1 MVVLTSAIHAI
12 QLLDKR
18 ALHYSNRPPSYIVG
32 HLVFGGDHP
41 MFMDADERWKLR
53 RKLYFQLLQESRC
66 NKDHISLIE
75 AEASQLVRDVCLEPT
90 SLMYHPGRYSNSIT
104 MSLVFG
110 VRTPKYDTPHY
121 LALQKIMTELSA
133 LGEIGA
139 TPPVDLLSVLKYI
152 PQRLWGNWR
161 TRAAL
166 LRKSIIDLHSP
177 LVDQVIQRRE
187 MIGKSD
193 SFLDGVFDQQEKLE
207 LSRNEID
214 VMCGNLLE
222 GGTDTMA
229 TTILTF
235 CQAMAI
241 HPEIQQEAH
250 NQMDSVLGESKP
262 PSWSDYDQ
270 LPHVAMIVKELLR
283 WRPPAPGAFPHA
295 LAKDDEIDG
304 MRIPAG
310 STVVLNIWGLHHDSA
325 RYPNPSQYDPSRF
338 KDQTAPASVY
348 ANAGDPDKRDHFGY
362 GAGRRICPGIHLAER
377 ALFLAIAKLL
387 WAFEITPTKDKEGK
401 EVPIDVGPA
410 TGYRDGFLNQCR
422 PFEVDI
428 RVRSEKRREA
438 LLAAASEA
446 EVDVFS
452 NYG

>member
-1 MVVLTSAIHAI
+1 
-12 QLLDKR
+12 
-18 ALHYSNRPPSYIVG
+18 
-32 HLVFGGDHP
+32 
-41 MFMDADERWKLR
+41 MD
-53 RKLYFQLLQESRC
+53 
-66 NKDHISLIE
+66 LI
-75 AEASQLVRDVCLEPT
+75 
-90 SLMYHPGRYSNSIT
+90 
-104 MSLVFG
+104 VFG

-187 MIGKSD
+187 MIGKSN

-207 LSRNEID
+207 LTRNEID

-241 HPEIQQEAH
+241 HPEIQKEAH
-250 NQMDSVLGESKP
+250 KQMDSVLDESNP

-295 LAKDDEIDG
+295 LAKG
-304 MRIPAG
+304 
-310 STVVLNIWGLHHDSA
+310 TLNPP
-325 RYPNPSQYDPSRF
+325 R
-338 KDQTAPASVY
+338 QTT
-348 ANAGDPDKRDHFGY
+348 
-362 GAGRRICPGIHLAER
+362 HLDA
-377 ALFLAIAKLL
+377 AL
-387 WAFEITPTKDKEGK
+387 
-401 EVPIDVGPA
+401 
-410 TGYRDGFLNQCR
+410 
-422 PFEVDI
+422 
-428 RVRSEKRREA
+428 
-438 LLAAASEA
+438 
-446 EVDVFS
+446 
-452 NYG
+452 